1 VMAFEKQASALRLML
16 TGQRDEYLS
25 MVRAFDADETRDFL
39 VLLAG
44 AFLELV
50 DREFAGA
57 DLPSAVVEWVG
68 ALRAE
73 SDAAAR
79 LVDPVR
85 AEQAILLALGLSEAD
100 QLSAK
105 EVRDTQL
112 LLLPILADGQH
123 LGSDEIDQL
132 LAAARVLA
140 ES

>member
-1 VMAFEKQASALRLML
+1 MAFEKQASALRLML
-16 TGQRDEYLS
+16 RGERDEYLS
-25 MVRAFDADETRDFL
+25 TVRAFDTEETRDFL
-39 VLLAG
+39 VLLAA
-44 AFLELV
+44 AFLELS
-50 DREFAGA
+50 DRTFAGA

-73 SDAAAR
+73 SDAAAQ
-79 LVDPVR
+79 LVDPVK
-85 AEQAILLALGLSEAD
+85 AEQAILMALGLSEAE

-105 EVRDTQL
+105 EVRDAQL

-123 LGSDEIDQL
+123 LGPDDIDQL

>member
-1 VMAFEKQASALRLML
+1 MMAYERQASALRLML

-25 MVRAFDADETRDFL
+25 MVRAFSTDETRDFL

-44 AFLELV
+44 TFLELV
-50 DREFAGA
+50 DRVFAGA
-57 DLPSAVVEWVG
+57 DLPGAVVEWVG

-79 LVDPVR
+79 LVHPVR
-85 AEQAILLALGLSEAD
+85 AEQAILLALGLSEAA
-100 QLSAK
+100 QLSARD
-105 EVRDTQL
+105 VRDTQL

-123 LGSDEIDQL
+123 LGPDEIDQL